1 MRKKTALSIALTT
14 SLVVPA
20 VLANA
25 PVVQAVEAPK
35 YIDVQ
40 FLGINDFHGNIDTE
54 SKMKDASGKEVKVG
68 GAAYLATHLK
78 QREQEVANKGG
89 HTFRVHAGDI
99 VGASP
104 SVSSLLQDEP
114 TMEILDKMK
123 FDVGALGNHEFDE
136 GIPELK
142 RLYSGGEHPKVKE
155 YTKGTNY
162 TYNGIRNDFNN
173 LAANVTDKKTGQ
185 PIFNPYVVKEVEG
198 VKIGFIGVVTKE
210 TPTVVMPEFVKDY
223 NFIDEAE
230 AINKYTKELKDQGVK
245 AIVVLGH
252 VDATTK
258 GDTTTGTFAD
268 IAMKVDDEVDMFFT
282 GHNHGYVNGYVDGK
296 LLVQS
301 YDYGKAF
308 SDVDTKLD
316 PTTKDFV
323 KGETKA
329 QIVLNTRDV
338 EPNAEIKAI
347 VDEAKEI
354 TKTVTEKEIA
364 KATSSNPIG
373 ERKPEGGENAVGN
386 LVVDAQRIM
395 SGADFAITNSG
406 GVREALKPSKNAKGE
421 DIFTWGSAYAVQP
434 FGNQVKVVSMTGQ
447 QIKDALN
454 QQWQDPNRDMFLQI
468 SGFKYT
474 YERTD
479 KGTKVV
485 DMFLADG
492 SKMDMNKAYTVAA
505 NEFLVGGGDKFTAF
519 KGSKLVRGYKT
530 DTETFTEYI
539 EKLGKEGKPVTA
551 AVEGR
556 AMNVKDVPVKP
567 DPSKP
572 TTGGETTKPEQPTT
586 GDKGTNNSTTGTTVE
601 GTKDTTATNET
612 KETAKTKD
620 GEELPNTATNMYSM
634 MAAGLAALL
643 AGTVVFFRRRKQQQ

>member
-14 SLVVPA
+14 SLVAPA

-25 PVVQAVEAPK
+25 PVVQAVETPK

-78 QREQEVANKGG
+78 KREQEVANKGG

-114 TMEILDKMK
+114 TMKILDKMK

-162 TYNGIRNDFNN
+162 TYNGIRKDFNN

-210 TPTVVMPEFVKDY
+210 TPTVVMPEFVSNY

-252 VDATTK
+252 VDATTS
-258 GDTTTGTFAD
+258 GDKTTGTFAD
-268 IAMKVDDEVDMFFT
+268 IATKVDDEVDMFFT

-301 YDYGKAF
+301 HDYGKAF

-323 KGETKA
+323 KGQTKA
-329 QIVLNTRDV
+329 EIVLNTREGVTPD
-338 EPNAEIKAI
+338 AEIKAI
-347 VDEAKEI
+347 VDEAKAI

-373 ERKPEGGENAVGN
+373 ERKPESGENPVGN

-406 GVREALKPSKNAKGE
+406 GVREALKPSKNEKGE
-421 DIFTWGSAYAVQP
+421 DVFTWGSAYAVQP
-434 FGNQVKVVSMTGQ
+434 FGNQIKVVSLTGNQ
-447 QIKDALN
+447 MKEVLN
-454 QQWQDPNRDMFLQI
+454 QQWQDPKRDMFLQI

-492 SKMDMNKAYTVAA
+492 SKMDLNKTYTIAA
-505 NEFLVGGGDKFTAF
+505 NEFLIGGGDKFTAF
-519 KGSKLVRGYKT
+519 TQSKPVRAYKT

-551 AVEGR
+551 SVEGR

-567 DPSKP
+567 DPTKP

-586 GDKGTNNSTTGTTVE
+586 GDKGTTGTPTE
-601 GTKDTTATNET
+601 TTKEETKET
-612 KETAKTKD
+612 KETAKSKD

-634 MAAGLAALL
+634 MAAGVAALL